1 VSEREAWNQKVID
14 EFRANAGQVGGMF
27 EGIPLLL
34 LHHQGA
40 KSGAER
46 ISPLAYR
53 SDGDGLVVFASNGG
67 RTFHPAWYHNVV
79 AHPEVTI
86 EVGDDTA
93 GGSGTAS
100 RTVTARVA
108 NGEERD
114 RLWAAQKAA
123 VPSFADYEAN
133 AGDRVIPVVVLEPA
147 G

>member
-1 VSEREAWNQKVID
+1 MSEREAWNKKVID
-14 EFRANAGQVGGMF
+14 EFRANAGKVGGMF

-53 SDGDGLVVFASNGG
+53 TDGDDLVVFASNGG

-79 AHPEVTI
+79 AHPDVTI
-86 EVGDDTA
+86 EVGTDTA
-93 GGSGTAS
+93 TA
-100 RTVTARVA
+100 TKTATARVA
-108 NGEERD
+108 TGDERE
-114 RLWAAQKAA
+114 RFWSAQKQD
-123 VPSFADYEAN
+123 VPGFADYEVN
-133 AGDRVIPVVVLEPA
+133 AGDRVIPVVVLEPT